1 MKDKVKAHLV
11 ERYELT
17 RWPFLS
23 IVELQNEFGTE
34 IHEVLKELEE
44 AGEIRLREGI
54 NYKLVELV
62 GIIGRATQ

>member
-1 MKDKVKAHLV
+1 MKDKVKAHLA
-11 ERYELT
+11 ECYELT

-44 AGEIRLREGI
+44 PGEIRLREGI
-54 NYKLVELV
+54 N
-62 GIIGRATQ
+62 